1 MKAVRTNE
9 LQVGDWAAH
18 MMDLPNCRGIEVFQQ
33 GEIISVEH
41 CDVWGTPSETHTTI
55 VIRERGASPKGWDDK
70 MSTIHNSHMWLVRT
84 LGK

>member
-33 GEIISVEH
+33 GEILEVKH
-41 CDVWGTPSETHTTI
+41 CDMWGTPSETHTSLT
-55 VIRERGASPKGWDDK
+55 IRERGAGEWDLK
-70 MSTIHNSHMWLVRT
+70 HPTVHNSHMWLVRT